1 MTLIA
6 FLGFL
11 ICLALS
17 FPIAIAIIIGALL
30 PGWTGL
36 SAVTDAIYVLRT
48 MVTGVDSTTILAI
61 PLFMFA
67 GTIMAQGKISKKLF
81 DVFAYFLGNI
91 PAGMPCAAVV
101 TCLFYGAISGSGP
114 ATAVAVGAMTIPIL
128 VNLGY
133 DKGFCAALISVSGGL
148 GLLIPPSIAFINY
161 ALVTGTSVTSLFA
174 AGVLPGLL
182 MGFLLMLYAFF
193 YCKKHGEDRDKIHAN
208 TRQLRSM
215 GLLTLLKES
224 VWAILSP
231 VIILGGIYS
240 GLFTPTEAACVSVIY
255 SLIISLF
262 VYKTIK
268 WSDLIPLVNESVR
281 TVAPLCLLIATATS
295 FSRILTLA
303 QAPQV
308 LAAAVSGAISSRV
321 VFLLTL
327 VAIMLVLGMFIDG
340 SPCILILSP
349 LFMPIAEAYGVD
361 PIHLGVIM
369 VTTVTI
375 GLSTPPFGLNLFA
388 ASAMTDIPV
397 LTLGKKSLTCIA
409 MAIVALLLIT
419 FIPGFSLW
427 LAY

>member
-67 GTIMAQGKISKKLF
+67 GTIMAQGQISKKLF

-208 TRQLRSM
+208 TRQLRSK
-215 GLLTLLKES
+215 GLLALFKES

-409 MAIVALLLIT
+409 MAIVALLMIT
-419 FIPGFSLW
+419 FVPGFSLW

>member
-419 FIPGFSLW
+419 FVPGFSLW

>member
-208 TRQLRSM
+208 TRQLRSK

-224 VWAILSP
+224 IWAILSP

-419 FIPGFSLW
+419 FVPGFSLW

>member
-208 TRQLRSM
+208 TRQLRSK
-215 GLLTLLKES
+215 GLLTLFKES

-409 MAIVALLLIT
+409 MAIVALLMIT
-419 FIPGFSLW
+419 FVPGFSLW

>member
-133 DKGFCAALISVSGGL
+133 DKCFCAALISVSGGL

-208 TRQLRSM
+208 TRQLRSK
-215 GLLTLLKES
+215 GLLTLFKES

-419 FIPGFSLW
+419 FVPGFSLW

>member
-1 MTLIA
+1 MTMIA

-133 DKGFCAALISVSGGL
+133 DKCFCAALISVSGGL

-208 TRQLRSM
+208 TRQLRSK
-215 GLLTLLKES
+215 GLLTLFKES

-419 FIPGFSLW
+419 FVPGFSLW

>member
-67 GTIMAQGKISKKLF
+67 GTIMAQGQISKKLF

-133 DKGFCAALISVSGGL
+133 DKDFCAALISVSGGL

-208 TRQLRSM
+208 TRQLRSK
-215 GLLTLLKES
+215 GLLTLFKES

-321 VFLLTL
+321 VFLLAL

-409 MAIVALLLIT
+409 MAIVALLMIT
-419 FIPGFSLW
+419 FVPGFSLW

>member
-1 MTLIA
+1 MTMIA

-419 FIPGFSLW
+419 FVPGFSLW

>member
-409 MAIVALLLIT
+409 MAIVALLMIT
-419 FIPGFSLW
+419 FVPGFSLW

>member
-1 MTLIA
+1 MTMIA

-133 DKGFCAALISVSGGL
+133 DKCFCAALISVSGGL

-208 TRQLRSM
+208 TRQLRSK
-215 GLLTLLKES
+215 GLLALFKES

-419 FIPGFSLW
+419 FVPGFSLW